1 MEVESSNGGNGV
13 IISRVY
19 SGSPADKEGLQ
30 PGDRIEAINGR
41 IVKEVIEFIDV
52 LDSVSSE
59 SRIHLLVL
67 RNGEKF
73 HLALV
78 QKG

>member
-1 MEVESSNGGNGV
+1 M
-13 IISRVY
+13 ISRVY
-19 SGSPADKEGLQ
+19 SGSLADKEGLQ

-41 IVKEVIEFIDV
+41 IIKEVIEFIDV

-59 SRIHLLVL
+59 SKIHLLVL
-67 RNGEKF
+67 RTKVKF

-78 QKG
+78 QRD